1 MNNTN
6 GLQDIQNVLD
16 GLKDFQLDTV
26 DYVFKRMY
34 LDKNPTKR
42 FLIADEVGLGK
53 TLVARGLIAR
63 AIQHLWDKKPDLRI
77 DVVYICSN
85 VQIARQNINR
95 LNITGKKDFALASR
109 ITLLPTQ
116 VNDLSKHKLNFVSF
130 TPGTSFDLRS
140 SMGIVRER
148 ALLYELMDQA
158 WGISS
163 WGKGPLNVLQGD
175 AGKGKFRDFV
185 YSQKVTSDELLA
197 NSFTSQLKKRNDL
210 KKRFQNLCSRFHRS
224 KLNIPEED
232 RKDRSKLVGELRSLL
247 AKTCLNSLEPDII
260 ILDEFQRFKHLLD
273 GDDETSLLARELF
286 NFSNE
291 DAEAR
296 VILLSATPYKMYTMQ
311 HEEVDDDHYKDFLR
325 TVEFLLNDGA
335 EAEAVKHLL
344 SDYRNELFRIKENGV
359 DKLRF
364 LKSEIE
370 SHLKKVMIRT
380 ERLSVTPNRDG
391 MLKES
396 ACAAAKL
403 EPKDI
408 KAYISLQKIARTIE
422 ADNTA
427 EYWKSSPYLLN
438 FMDEYEFKRRFK
450 EALSKPDQRISIAK
464 EIGASDGLV
473 VLHSDI
479 EGYKKIDPNNT
490 KLKWLHSEMIESGA
504 WKLLWIPPSLPYYKP
519 SGVFGNDRLQN
530 LTKRLIFSSW
540 RVVPKAIATVLS
552 YEAERNMICS
562 YQRTAVN
569 TADARKRRKPLLK
582 FTKSKGRLSG
592 MPVLGMLYP
601 CSTMAIKC
609 DPLKMSENRGSVC
622 DVSTIH
628 TKIKSVINTLLDK
641 LPPGNP
647 SASTGEDEAW
657 YWAAPILMDLHQSKM
672 ATKEWFCDSNLSEQ
686 WGSSG
691 EEEEN
696 TELEEDEENS
706 RWSDHVKNAVE
717 MINGSV
723 ELGKRPADLSDVL
736 ATMAIAGPGI
746 VALRA
751 LKRVTDGNDVCH
763 DKNVKLSAA
772 KTAWAFRTL
781 FNTPETTALLRSID
795 NEKPYWQVVLD
806 YCMCGNIQAVMD
818 EYVHVLHDSLG
829 LLNKPDRDTAKEI
842 SDAVCSAMLLRTSSL
857 SVDFIELSDSSR
869 SFKIDHHRMRVKYA
883 LRFGEEKSED
893 GKEVTRADQVREA
906 FNSPFWPFVMATTS
920 IGQEGLDFHPY
931 CHAIV
936 HWNLPSNPVDLEQ
949 REGRIHRYKGHAV
962 RKNIARGYGTNALD
976 VNNNDP
982 WQSLFSKATSE
993 RDVGVN
999 DLIPYWIFPVEE
1011 GCHIERYVPSLPLSR
1026 DVVQMDALRR
1036 SQAVYRM
1043 VFGQARQDDLIAY
1056 LLSNFSEMEISEISS
1071 ELLINLSPEAL
1082 KEPI

>member
-1 MNNTN
+1 MNNKN
-6 GLQDIQNVLD
+6 DCPDIQNVLE

-34 LDKNPTKR
+34 LDENPTRR

-63 AIQHLWDKKPDLRI
+63 AIKQLWEKNPDMRI

-85 VQIARQNINR
+85 AQIARQNINR

-116 VNDLSKHKLNFVSF
+116 VNDLSKNKLNFVSF

-140 SMGIVRER
+140 NMGIVRER
-148 ALLYELMDQA
+148 ALLYDLLDQA

-175 AGKGKFRDFV
+175 AGKGRFRDFV
-185 YSQKVTSDELLA
+185 YSQKVTSEQMLA
-197 NSFTSQLKKRNDL
+197 DAFTTQLKKRHDL
-210 KKRFQNLCSRFHRS
+210 KKRFENLCSRFRRS
-224 KLNIPEED
+224 KYNIPDED

-273 GDDETSLLARELF
+273 EDDETSILARELF

-291 DAEAR
+291 DAAAR

-311 HEEVDDDHYKDFLR
+311 HEAVDDDHYKDFVR

-335 EAEAVKHLL
+335 ESEEVKHLL
-344 SDYRNELFRIKENGV
+344 SDYRAELFRIKENGV

-364 LKSEIE
+364 LKNEIE

-391 MLKES
+391 MLKEKTCDS
-396 ACAAAKL
+396 VKL
-403 EPKDI
+403 EPRDLKS
-408 KAYISLQKIARTIE
+408 YISLQKIARTLE

-438 FMDEYEFKRRFK
+438 FMDDYEFKRSFK
-450 EALSKPDQRISIAK
+450 DALGRHDQRISIAK

-473 VLHSDI
+473 IFHDDI
-479 EGYKKIDPNNT
+479 SSYKKIDPNNT
-490 KLKWLHSEMIESGA
+490 KMRWLHNDMIESGA
-504 WKLLWIPPSLPYYKP
+504 WRLLWIPPSLPYYKP
-519 SGVFGNDRLQN
+519 SGVFEDEQLQKI
-530 LTKRLIFSSW
+530 TKRLIFSSW

-562 YQRTAVN
+562 YQRTAIN
-569 TADARKRRKPLLK
+569 TPDARKKRKPLLK

-592 MPVLGMLYP
+592 MPVLGILYP
-601 CSTMAIKC
+601 CSTLAVKC
-609 DPLKMSENRGSVC
+609 DPLKMADNHGSVS
-622 DVSTIH
+622 DMNAIRA
-628 TKIKSVINTLLDK
+628 KIKDAIDVFLAQ
-641 LPPGNP
+641 LPPGDASV
-647 SASTGEDEAW
+647 SAAEDEAW
-657 YWAAPILMDLHQSKM
+657 YWAAPILMDLYQSKN
-672 ATKEWFCDSNLSEQ
+672 ATKEWFVDPNLSEQ

-691 EEEEN
+691 EDEESS
-696 TELEEDEENS
+696 ELEEDEENS
-706 RWSDHVKNAVE
+706 RWSDHVRHAVE
-717 MINGSV
+717 LIINGGI
-723 ELGKRPADLSDVL
+723 ELGRRPADLSDVL
-736 ATMAIAGPGI
+736 STMAIAGPGV

-751 LKRVTDGNDVCH
+751 LRRVTDGDEVCFDKDV
-763 DKNVKLSAA
+763 KISAA
-772 KTAWAFRTL
+772 RIAWAFRTL
-781 FNTPETTALLRSID
+781 FNTPETIALLRSLD
-795 NEKPYWQVVLD
+795 NKKPYWQVVLD
-806 YCMCGNIQAVMD
+806 YCACGNIQSVMD
-818 EYVHVLHDSLG
+818 EYIHVLHDSLG
-829 LLNKPDRDTAKEI
+829 LLNKPDGETAKEI
-842 SDAVCSAMLLRTSSL
+842 SEAVCSAMLLRTSSL

-869 SFKIDHHRMRVKYA
+869 SFKIDHHRMRVRFA

-893 GKEVTRADQVREA
+893 GKEVTRADQARDA

-962 RKNIARGYGTNALD
+962 RKNIARGFGVSGLVD
-976 VNNNDP
+976 MQSDP
-982 WQSLFSKATSE
+982 WQTLFSKAASE
-993 RDVGVN
+993 RDHRLN
-999 DLIPYWIFPVEE
+999 DLIPYWVFPVE
-1011 GCHIERYVPSLPLSR
+1011 GGYHIERYVPSLPLSR

-1036 SQAVYRM
+1036 SQAIYRM

-1056 LLSNFSEMEISEISS
+1056 LLANFSEMEISKISS
-1071 ELLINLSPEAL
+1071 ELLINLSP
-1082 KEPI
+1082 